1 MYHGPV
7 SSCLLFPS
15 VFQCPCQTP
24 CLFLPARAPQFPA
37 TRRCPAT
44 AAWQPFALQGY
55 KCQRISGTTPL
66 IASVMPELKRARCV
80 IQLCGFVTATV
91 LAEVC
96 GTELSPVLV
105 PGLPAVT
112 VLVDSE
118 GFPTA
123 QEVYAKATQSLDA
136 GTRDDG
142 EWGIPEVP
150 GWDAVLAQ
158 SSDEELGSGPVDEL
172 LESDWHP
179 PGTNCL
185 GSCKNAA
192 GWCSWCGS
200 GGACCQLGSKRDPAE
215 CRGFGGKSGHEC
227 VRIPAQANAKCGGQ
241 FWKGATSCGRAS
253 SVLPMQAGSD
263 IAAPLFPAGKTKH
276 NAIFSRHADPQ
287 PTSRVLVAGCPAEQW
302 RNYLG
307 LTGSWHGTW
316 QRYAADKAAV
326 LWRLGPSFCAV
337 CAPTPAADG
346 LSVRHFNRYEEG
358 KQPPGRTGRL
368 LEDGLFE
375 IDFGQF
381 DQSNFFTPF
390 GPASKAVYGSGCAVL
405 APASLAASGS
415 PGSLLAIEM
424 MLASPSST
432 SVLAQARQRRRLVA
446 MYRAGDSAAELESVT
461 TIVEQEGGVAVS
473 VDSNA
478 ENFKPEL
485 GWYNLPGGIVAQIPP
500 TLPLRIG
507 GTELS
512 MLWQYREADNGPS
525 DSDSVSAQ
533 FSEGLLASVFQ
544 GSPKGPERKCTNKT
558 SDNNLGILDWYF
570 TCCVALHHTGTVVL
584 LRSASLAQALLG
596 SAEHGMLL
604 KQRLRRPRAEVNL
617 RHPTLPGSR
626 WQQRC
631 TGIQTRRR
639 QRHTALGCALA
650 ALALLHASLA
660 VSACFAGATGSYVR
674 PFQFG
679 SSSRPAMRRRSGHED
694 LEPMEGLPTIQQEK
708 PIPKPP
714 LSSLWERWGLLG
726 LTVGL
731 VIVLGGVDLLDD
743 APGFVDSALQALQ
756 SFTGENAQDI
766 EVGLETGVVAAGSS
780 LGMAAM
786 ADVSLGTAALTEA
799 ASLVDL
805 AAAEE
810 AAGSATAAGL
820 ALTSAGRV
828 AVAEAVA
835 ECAVCVSGGVALAGG
850 LGALGSLA
858 GLIVEGTKEA
868 KEKEPRT
875 ASKGRRGYI
884 VPSASLTPGTIRS
897 PEGSEVQFDERPMS
911 AWHLASTNFLSEWR
925 MLVQAARFG
934 NAAPHRQIPS
944 FVESLILSNEAVAV
958 REQAREAVPTPA
970 PVRLAYDVLCW
981 FIDEVF
987 EDRPIQRFWF
997 LETVARMPYFAYSS
1011 VLHLYETVGWWRSP
1025 ELRAVHAAQEDNELH
1040 HLLIM
1045 ESLGGDQRWLDRFF
1059 AQHGAIAYYWLL
1071 FIFFVVDPKWS
1082 YNFSRLIEAHAV
1094 DTYAEFAD
1102 ANEEQLRSIPPPP
1115 IAVEYYQSSEIAGFY
1130 LFDKFQTARSKD
1142 TTPRRPPCSTLL
1154 DVFRNIRDDEE
1165 QHVLTMQGCEDWVA
1179 GGPPPI
1185 PIGFNRLSREEYEGK
1200 VTATADGREAWK
1212 IWGDAVNQAARA
1224 VGRQRAAEVA
1234 QSSSTGDRNPTA

>member
-1 MYHGPV
+1 
-7 SSCLLFPS
+7 
-15 VFQCPCQTP
+15 
-24 CLFLPARAPQFPA
+24 
-37 TRRCPAT
+37 
-44 AAWQPFALQGY
+44 
-55 KCQRISGTTPL
+55 
-66 IASVMPELKRARCV
+66 
-80 IQLCGFVTATV
+80 
-91 LAEVC
+91 
-96 GTELSPVLV
+96 
-105 PGLPAVT
+105 
-112 VLVDSE
+112 
-118 GFPTA
+118 
-123 QEVYAKATQSLDA
+123 
-136 GTRDDG
+136 
-142 EWGIPEVP
+142 
-150 GWDAVLAQ
+150 
-158 SSDEELGSGPVDEL
+158 
-172 LESDWHP
+172 
-179 PGTNCL
+179 
-185 GSCKNAA
+185 
-192 GWCSWCGS
+192 
-200 GGACCQLGSKRDPAE
+200 
-215 CRGFGGKSGHEC
+215 
-227 VRIPAQANAKCGGQ
+227 
-241 FWKGATSCGRAS
+241 
-253 SVLPMQAGSD
+253 
-263 IAAPLFPAGKTKH
+263 
-276 NAIFSRHADPQ
+276 
-287 PTSRVLVAGCPAEQW
+287 
-302 RNYLG
+302 
-307 LTGSWHGTW
+307 
-316 QRYAADKAAV
+316 
-326 LWRLGPSFCAV
+326 
-337 CAPTPAADG
+337 
-346 LSVRHFNRYEEG
+346 
-358 KQPPGRTGRL
+358 
-368 LEDGLFE
+368 
-375 IDFGQF
+375 
-381 DQSNFFTPF
+381 
-390 GPASKAVYGSGCAVL
+390 
-405 APASLAASGS
+405 
-415 PGSLLAIEM
+415 
-424 MLASPSST
+424 
-432 SVLAQARQRRRLVA
+432 
-446 MYRAGDSAAELESVT
+446 
-461 TIVEQEGGVAVS
+461 
-473 VDSNA
+473 
-478 ENFKPEL
+478 
-485 GWYNLPGGIVAQIPP
+485 
-500 TLPLRIG
+500 
-507 GTELS
+507 
-512 MLWQYREADNGPS
+512 
-525 DSDSVSAQ
+525 
-533 FSEGLLASVFQ
+533 
-544 GSPKGPERKCTNKT
+544 
-558 SDNNLGILDWYF
+558 
-570 TCCVALHHTGTVVL
+570 
-584 LRSASLAQALLG
+584 
-596 SAEHGMLL
+596 
-604 KQRLRRPRAEVNL
+604 
-617 RHPTLPGSR
+617 
-626 WQQRC
+626 
-631 TGIQTRRR
+631 
-639 QRHTALGCALA
+639 
-650 ALALLHASLA
+650 
-660 VSACFAGATGSYVR
+660 
-674 PFQFG
+674 
-679 SSSRPAMRRRSGHED
+679 MRRRSGHED